1 MTKDNDSPRPPP
13 TMAKAEPEPSSSS
26 TGDYGSPGKDIL
38 GLPSNFFKQF
48 HSPEKKQ
55 DTSSCTDMVL
65 HEKSKPIYKRSMAK
79 SNLALDERADTSRP
93 TLRRQLAKNNFDL
106 DTQDLQTLAM
116 ALESKYQKDNE
127 KAPGETPSTPKK
139 KRMAKQR
146 PKVNQRLMQS
156 LPPREKAKEKPR
168 NKKLPRRHP
177 LAHTKQHFATGRRAM
192 HTIWPKTWL

>member
-1 MTKDNDSPRPPP
+1 
-13 TMAKAEPEPSSSS
+13 
-26 TGDYGSPGKDIL
+26 
-38 GLPSNFFKQF
+38 
-48 HSPEKKQ
+48 
-55 DTSSCTDMVL
+55 MVL

-139 KRMAKQR
+139 KK
-146 PKVNQRLMQS
+146 NG
-156 LPPREKAKEKPR
+156 KAKAKSKSKAHAKPAPKSKSKGKA
-168 NKKLPRRHP
+168 KKQKTSKKTSPGNS
-177 LAHTKQHFATGRRAM
+177 KQHFATGRRAM

>member
-1 MTKDNDSPRPPP
+1 
-13 TMAKAEPEPSSSS
+13 
-26 TGDYGSPGKDIL
+26 
-38 GLPSNFFKQF
+38 
-48 HSPEKKQ
+48 
-55 DTSSCTDMVL
+55 
-65 HEKSKPIYKRSMAK
+65 MAK

-139 KRMAKQR
+139 KKNGKAKAKSKSKAHAK
-146 PKVNQRLMQS
+146 P
-156 LPPREKAKEKPR
+156 PPRAKAKEKPR

>member
-1 MTKDNDSPRPPP
+1 MSLFSIVYLYTHSFNDVIAPHDVFHYHLRTKKMRRWQR
-13 TMAKAEPEPSSSS
+13 TMIPQDHPLQWQRQNQSQAAAPLVIMEALVRTS
-26 TGDYGSPGKDIL
+26 L
-38 GLPSNFFKQF
+38 GYQATFSNNFTAQ
-48 HSPEKKQ
+48 KKK

-139 KRMAKQR
+139 KEW
-146 PKVNQRLMQS
+146 QS
-156 LPPREKAKEKPR
+156 KGQK
-168 NKKLPRRHP
+168 
-177 LAHTKQHFATGRRAM
+177 
-192 HTIWPKTWL
+192 